1 MRIGR
6 LRMTRTQVAAGCLV
20 VLSSFVGGFASAHW
34 VNNSMA
40 QAASVAMRWES
51 SVTALQEA
59 SQPMIREAAAT
70 AATATPKRT
79 CIALDG
85 KSFEWDFANAP
96 FAVQSCSQ

>member
-34 VNNSMA
+34 VNNSMS
-40 QAASVAMRWES
+40 QATVAMRWET
-51 SVTALQEA
+51 SVTALQQA
-59 SQPMIREAAAT
+59 SQPMAREVAA
-70 AATATPKRT
+70 ATPKRT
-79 CIALDG
+79 CLTLDG

-96 FAVQSCSQ
+96 LAVQSCTQ